1 MKRLSLILT
10 ALLIAAPTFADS
22 PKRKP
27 IKVPEPHAQRI
38 MKIGELAGIAQV
50 CGISWAGYYISFL
63 KSENKKR
70 IWSAAQLKNA
80 AAIFAFSQSKANRET
95 KTCSAS
101 QKEEI
106 RAKMK
111 KGT

>member
-1 MKRLSLILT
+1 MKRLSFIL
-10 ALLIAAPTFADS
+10 ALFLIAAPTLADS

-63 KSENKKR
+63 KREHKKG
-70 IWSAAQLKNA
+70 IWSAAQLKNV
-80 AAIFAFSQSKANRET
+80 AAIFAFSHSKAVRET
-95 KTCSAS
+95 KACPES
-101 QKEEI
+101 QKVQI
-106 RAKMK
+106 RTRIK

>member
-1 MKRLSLILT
+1 MKRLSFIL
-10 ALLIAAPTFADS
+10 ALFLIAAPTLADS

-63 KSENKKR
+63 KSENKKA
-70 IWSAAQLKNA
+70 IWSAAQLKNV
-80 AAIFAFSQSKANRET
+80 AAIFAFSQSKAVRET
-95 KTCSAS
+95 KTCPVS
-101 QKEEI
+101 QKEQI
-106 RAKMK
+106 RTKIQ